1 VRACEECSPAFR
13 RPQATLAGGWQNR
26 YAEGVENKAPL
37 GKSEHWRLA
46 AMMVAVQ
53 LLDVAVAN
61 KLCSSGELNAAGV
74 AVVQTF
80 HYGSNFLLLFLLVLI
95 VLAVLRP
102 LAPLI
107 LPGLVAYLGFALLH
121 LVVNV
126 GALLFSATAK
136 ASGLASLWDVG
147 AIGAMSVLTFAACYW
162 ILDRATPGGAFLI
175 PGRDGRMPDPKLFD
189 YVYLSF
195 DTSTTF
201 GPTLEVPV
209 CRRAKALMMLQVGLS
224 IVILTVLLSRAVNA
238 VG

>member
-1 VRACEECSPAFR
+1 MNDAVP
-13 RPQATLAGGWQNR
+13 LAR
-26 YAEGVENKAPL
+26 H
-37 GKSEHWRLA
+37 EHWRLA
-46 AMMVAVQ
+46 VLMVVVQ
-53 LLDVAVAN
+53 LLDWAVTA
-61 KLCSSGELNAAGV
+61 KLCSSGELNPAGV

-80 HYGSNFLLLFLLVLI
+80 HWGSNFLLLLLLVLI
-95 VLAVLRP
+95 VLAVWRP
-102 LAPLI
+102 HSRLI
-107 LPGLVAYLGFALLH
+107 LPGLIAYLGFALLH

-147 AIGAMSVLTFAACYW
+147 AIGGMSILTFAACYW

-175 PGRDGRMPDPKLFD
+175 PGRDGRLGEPRLFD
-189 YVYLSF
+189 YIYLSF

-209 CRRAKALMMLQVGLS
+209 CRRAKALMMLQVALA

-238 VG
+238 VA

>member
-1 VRACEECSPAFR
+1 MTIKRGKTSYSKSPLDR
-13 RPQATLAGGWQNR
+13 H
-26 YAEGVENKAPL
+26 
-37 GKSEHWRLA
+37 EHWRLA
-46 AMMVAVQ
+46 ATMVAVQ

-61 KLCSSGELNAAGV
+61 KLCSTGELNAAGV
-74 AVVQTF
+74 AVVRTF
-80 HYGSNFLLLFLLVLI
+80 HYGSNFLLLLLLVLM

-102 LAPLI
+102 HSRLI
-107 LPGLVAYLGFALLH
+107 LPGLTAYLAFALVH

-126 GALLFSATAK
+126 GALLLSATAK

-147 AIGAMSVLTFAACYW
+147 AIGAMSILTFAACYW

-175 PGRDGRMPDPKLFD
+175 PGHDGRMTDPKLGD

-201 GPTLEVPV
+201 GPTIETPV
-209 CRRAKALMMLQVGLS
+209 CRGAKFLMMLQVALS